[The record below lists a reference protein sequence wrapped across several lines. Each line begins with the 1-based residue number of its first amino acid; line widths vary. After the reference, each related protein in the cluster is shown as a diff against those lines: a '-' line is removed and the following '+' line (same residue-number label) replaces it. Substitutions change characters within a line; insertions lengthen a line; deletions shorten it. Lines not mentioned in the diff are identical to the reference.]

1 MSDRV
6 IIEEQ
11 YREAMRYLKDPVEMV
26 IKDGRVVAVIGG
38 VTASENRPDWMP
50 APPTKEEFE
59 RMKAGPWFTT
69 EEVFECL
76 KSVQGVAVK

>member
-26 IKDGRVVAVIGG
+26 IKDGRVVAVFGG
-38 VTASENRPDWMP
+38 VPAPENRPDWMP

-59 RMKAGPWFTT
+59 RMKAGPWITS
-69 EEVFECL
+69 EELLASLRETM
-76 KSVQGVAVK
+76 